1 MSNRPSFRRQR
12 TPPKTVSHPLR
23 VSGSW
28 RFDLF
33 GPDGA
38 LKESREEENLIVNG
52 GLDLIVDYLFHACNP
67 TDQPAGPCYIAVG
80 TSSTTVAP
88 TDTDLGSEL
97 ERMEFEAIT
106 AGGTGVV
113 TVESTFPA
121 GFATGA
127 IAEAGIFTESGTD
140 SGTMLNRLTFA
151 AVNKGEADSLKVTF
165 TFTVANA
172 E

>member
-1 MSNRPSFRRQR
+1 MW
-12 TPPKTVSHPLR
+12 K
-23 VSGSW
+23 
-28 RFDLF
+28 FDVY
-33 GPDGA
+33 GPDGV
-38 LKESREEENLIVNG
+38 LKESREEPNLIVNG
-52 GLDLIVDYLFHACNP
+52 GLDLIADYLFHACNP

-80 TSSTTVAP
+80 TSSTTVSP

-97 ERMEFEAIT
+97 ERMEFENVT
-106 AGGTGVV
+106 PGGTGVISI
-113 TVESTFPA
+113 ESTFAA

-151 AVNKGEADSLKVTF
+151 AVNKAEGDTLKVTF
-165 TFTVANA
+165 TFTISNA